1 MLTPRY
7 KTKTNFRIVQSS
19 LCMMPSP
26 FVQFL
31 DPIYPF
37 AHHCKFILRQPL
49 LTRALVQTANRMQA
63 LHGEV
68 WRRDALRTRHAQCLP
83 TQRCTTPPPSSNTHS
98 MRPQISNIQA
108 ASLAILRPTHT
119 HATIPAPMQFYNCR
133 YRGQDAPEA
142 APAHCSGAM
151 ECCPIVQALSSE
163 YFHLKHCI
171 R

>member
-49 LTRALVQTANRMQA
+49 LTRALVQIANRMQDQE
-63 LHGEV
+63 GEA
-68 WRRDALRTRHAQCLP
+68 WRRAERRTRQAQRLP
-83 TQRCTTPPPSSNTHS
+83 KQRCTTPPTSSNVYA
-98 MRPQISNIQA
+98 MRPQISNIRA
-108 ASLAILRPTHT
+108 ASLAIIRPTHT
-119 HATIPAPMQFYNCR
+119 HATIPAPMPFYNMPPTLHT
-133 YRGQDAPEA
+133 GLLPWNA
-142 APAHCSGAM
+142 A
-151 ECCPIVQALSSE
+151 QSS
-163 YFHLKHCI
+163 K